1 MADKT
6 PTIPDIS
13 RLFIGAVSEFE
24 VKTVFV
30 KKRRGFAGRIT
41 PF

>member
-1 MADKT
+1 MSDN
-6 PTIPDIS
+6 PPPIPDIS

-30 KKRRGFAGRIT
+30 KKRCGFAGRIT

>member
-1 MADKT
+1 MADNT
-6 PTIPDIS
+6 PPIPDIS

-30 KKRRGFAGRIT
+30 KKTRGFAGRIP